1 MPKNIEYRYI
11 LYDENGVHYTTV
23 FGTSNKAVI
32 QDLRSKGWTSIGFG
46 KAKLNTNVIV
56 REGEYINKAYGRDRT
71 KENRMEQFRHLYVVR
86 QQLTTISYD
95 DGTFAMNLS
104 TGNVRKL
111 LGLEYVPFRRLDLIG
126 I

>member
-1 MPKNIEYRYI
+1 MPKNVEYRYI

-23 FGTSNKAVI
+23 FGTSNKAII

-46 KAKLNTNVIV
+46 KAKLNTNVII

-71 KENRMEQFRHLYVVR
+71 KEERMEQFRHLYVVR
-86 QQLTTISYD
+86 QQLTNISCE

>member
-1 MPKNIEYRYI
+1 MPKNVEYRYI

-23 FGTSNKAVI
+23 FGTSNKAII

-46 KAKLNTNVIV
+46 KAKLNTNVII
-56 REGEYINKAYGRDRT
+56 REGEYINKTYGRDRT

-86 QQLTTISYD
+86 QQLATISEGSD
-95 DGTFAMNLS
+95 ILTINLN
-104 TGNVRKL
+104 TGNARKL

>member
-1 MPKNIEYRYI
+1 MPKTVEYRYI
-11 LYDENGVHYTTV
+11 LYGENGVHYTTV

-71 KENRMEQFRHLYVVR
+71 KEDRMEQFRHLYVVR
-86 QQLTTISYD
+86 QQLTTISYA